1 MKGSKL
7 SLIVLVSYALL
18 AFASVVSIGQSVAS
32 GLAPRVIS
40 EPWVVPLDKK
50 GKVTIMGS
58 GFQTGQELRLLFK
71 TADGVM
77 TNIGPRLEPQPVA
90 NERGAWATV
99 WSYGRV
105 VKKKLIK
112 EGVYAILVTDTDYNI
127 LASAPLSFK

>member
-1 MKGSKL
+1 MKSSKH
-7 SLIVLVSYALL
+7 SLIVLVFCALL
-18 AFASVVSIGQSVAS
+18 AFAVTISMGQAVAS
-32 GLAPRVIS
+32 GPAPKVIS
-40 EPWVVPLDKK
+40 ESWLVPLDKK

-77 TNIGPRLEPQPVA
+77 TNIGPRLEPKPVA

-99 WSYGRV
+99 WSYGRLV
-105 VKKKLIK
+105 SKKLVK